1 MIKGG
6 DRYVAYMYQ
15 KLNCGNINYKIIY
28 RSSEVWVPYMFVMI
42 SYTNKSSEDLL
53 YSKNTCFQEFKWV
66 SSHHEK
72 SNYKLKEVYKV
83 KYMDIK
89 LMHAI

>member
-1 MIKGG
+1 
-6 DRYVAYMYQ
+6 
-15 KLNCGNINYKIIY
+15 
-28 RSSEVWVPYMFVMI
+28 MFVMV